1 MNIEDSD
8 LNKKDDSLNAD
19 DDDSIHDKMDNI
31 SKGTAI
37 VDVKEETMNI
47 EDNDLNEKDE
57 SLNAEDSEEIQS
69 AILDKRN
76 KCKETLKSF
85 CENVLISLLG
95 HIRMSEIS
103 AKVWMA
109 SYKTDWFKK
118 YSDYLQKE
126 DSFSNISKPRQK
138 YAEVTSVGTS
148 DDEEGRHDAGV
159 DVLSN
164 PVLSNDATVLSKQ
177 QYEEIKNTTKTF
189 TIPIQFIFQM
199 KLFKS
204 NEEYLL
210 GGRNWK
216 LEVYVCRS
224 HLDDDEFNDYEESY
238 GFYMELFR
246 SDSDDQSQ
254 NEWETFTGKCQLKWI

>member
-138 YAEVTSVGTS
+138 YAEVTSARTS
-148 DDEEGRHDAGV
+148 DDEEGRHDASV
-159 DVLSN
+159 NVLSN

-189 TIPIQFIFQM
+189 TIPIQLIFQM

-224 HLDDDEFNDYEESY
+224 HLDDYEESY

>member
-8 LNKKDDSLNAD
+8 LNKKDDSLNA
-19 DDDSIHDKMDNI
+19 
-31 SKGTAI
+31 
-37 VDVKEETMNI
+37 
-47 EDNDLNEKDE
+47 EDP
-57 SLNAEDSEEIQS
+57 EEIQS

-138 YAEVTSVGTS
+138 YAEVTSARTS
-148 DDEEGRHDAGV
+148 DDEEGRHDASAN
-159 DVLSN
+159 VLSN
-164 PVLSNDATVLSKQ
+164 PIVSNDASVLSNPILSNNASVLSKQ
-177 QYEEIKNTTKTF
+177 QCEEIKNITKTF
-189 TIPIQFIFQM
+189 TIQYDPDIKRGTFE
-199 KLFKS
+199 S
-204 NEEYLL
+204 DEEYLL
-210 GGRNWK
+210 GGINWK
-216 LEVYVCRS
+216 VQMDVMPSLYEDASEVYMG
-224 HLDDDEFNDYEESY
+224 L
-238 GFYMELFR
+238 LF
-246 SDSDDQSQ
+246 SNSDDQSQ

>member
-138 YAEVTSVGTS
+138 YAEVTSARTS
-148 DDEEGRHDAGV
+148 DDEEGRHDASV
-159 DVLSN
+159 NVLSN

-189 TIPIQFIFQM
+189 TIPIEIVPDLRDGTFWDDDDYTRR
-199 KLFKS
+199 FKS
-204 NEEYLL
+204 DEEYRL

-216 LEVYVCRS
+216 LEVD
-224 HLDDDEFNDYEESY
+224 LIIDDEIYYFV
-238 GFYMELFR
+238 FYF
-246 SDSDDQSQ
+246 DSDDQSQ